1 MGEVKR
7 LSGLIKEVMAVDTR
21 RKDDLLTQLVM
32 IIFDNFY
39 EDDLDRVEEM
49 MDQIENIAGVEIYKN
64 LQSLFS

>member
-7 LSGLIKEVMAVDTR
+7 LSGLIKEVMAMDTR